1 MLRSNGDAK
10 AIAEQAASF
19 DRMNHA
25 RLSFPSLLQGVCSY
39 MDVLSGYANRP
50 LPFVLRYLRQRLP
63 AHVVIV
69 TAVVA
74 AVACSVGTQ
83 YGVKYL
89 VDGLS
94 AGPDRAGSVWLAF
107 VFLMS
112 LIAADNFLWRIAS
125 WTASFTFVGVTGDL
139 RRDIFRHLTGHAP
152 SYFSDR
158 LPGMLTSRITAT
170 SNAVFTVENMFVWNV
185 FPPCIA
191 TVCAI
196 ALIGTVSLPMAAG
209 LVVIAGAMVVAMF
222 HLAAAGKPLH
232 DDFADKAAAVDG
244 EMVDVINNLPLVRAF
259 CGLSFEHD
267 RFDATVNRELTARGR
282 SLRYLEKLRITHAA
296 ITVVLTIALL
306 AWAIVLWQHGGA
318 TTGDVVLVCTLG
330 LSILSATRDLAVALV
345 DVTQH
350 VARLTE
356 AIATLL
362 LPHELRDHPEAEPL
376 VKSGAAI
383 AFNNISFRYP
393 GGSQVFDKFSLRLN
407 AGQRVGLVGQSG
419 GGKSTV
425 FVLLQRFYDV
435 NQGHIAI
442 DGQDIS
448 RVTQQS
454 LRQAISVVPQD
465 ISLFHRSIMEN
476 IRYGRPTATDD
487 EVLRA
492 AIAARCDFVETLP
505 EGLATMVGDRGV
517 KLSGGQRQ
525 RIAIARAFLKDA
537 PILLLD
543 EATASLDSESEE
555 AIREALGRLMRG
567 RTVIAIAHRLSTLRN
582 FDRVIM
588 LQAGRII
595 EDGPPDILMQG
606 RGPYRE
612 LVAREMGRLATHA
625 A

>member
-1 MLRSNGDAK
+1 MGTTEKYPSLDRIDQLRSGFSFFSNG
-10 AIAEQAASF
+10 F
-19 DRMNHA
+19 WN
-25 RLSFPSLLQGVCSY
+25 Y
-39 MDVLSGYANRP
+39 MDNLSGYAHRP
-50 LPFVLRYLRQRLP
+50 LAFVLRYLHRRL
-63 AHVVIV
+63 ASHVVILA
-69 TAVVA
+69 AVVA

-94 AGPDRAGSVWLAF
+94 AGPARAGSVWLAF

-170 SNAVFTVENMFVWNV
+170 SNAVYTVENMFVWNV
-185 FPPCIA
+185 LPPCIA
-191 TVCAI
+191 TIAAI
-196 ALIGTVSLPMAAG
+196 SLIGTVSLPMSAG
-209 LVVIAGAMVVAMF
+209 LIVVAGGMLFAMF

-282 SLRYLEKLRITHAA
+282 SLRYLEKLRLTHAA
-296 ITVVLTIALL
+296 VTVALIIALL
-306 AWAIVLWQHGGA
+306 AWAITLWQGGGA
-318 TTGDVVLVCTLG
+318 STGDVVLVCTLG
-330 LSILSATRDLAVALV
+330 LSILNATRDLAVALV

-356 AIATLL
+356 ALATLL

-383 AFNNISFRYP
+383 TFNNISFHYP
-393 GGSQVFDKFSLRLN
+393 GGLQVFDKFSLRIQP
-407 AGQRVGLVGQSG
+407 GQRVGLVGQSG
-419 GGKSTV
+419 GGKSSL

-435 NQGHIAI
+435 QHGSITI

-465 ISLFHRSIMEN
+465 ISLFHRSILEN
-476 IRYGRPTATDD
+476 IRYGRPTASDD

-543 EATASLDSESEE
+543 EATAALDSESEE
-555 AIREALGRLMRG
+555 AIREALSRLMRG
-567 RTVIAIAHRLSTLRN
+567 RTVIAIAHRLATLRH
-582 FDRVIM
+582 FDRVVM
-588 LQAGRII
+588 LKAGKII
-595 EDGPPDILMQG
+595 EDGPPDRLMQG
-606 RGPYRE
+606 QGPYRE
-612 LVAREMGRLATHA
+612 LVTREMSRLAKHA

>member
-1 MLRSNGDAK
+1 
-10 AIAEQAASF
+10 
-19 DRMNHA
+19 
-25 RLSFPSLLQGVCSY
+25 
-39 MDVLSGYANRP
+39 MDSLSGYANRP
-50 LPFVLRYLRQRLP
+50 LPFVLRYLRRRLA
-63 AHVVIV
+63 AHVVILV
-69 TAVVA
+69 SVIA
-74 AVACSVGTQ
+74 AVACSVSTQ

-89 VDGLS
+89 VDCLS
-94 AGPDRAGSVWLAF
+94 AGPARAGGVWLAF
-107 VFLMS
+107 IFLMS
-112 LIAADNFLWRIAS
+112 LITADNFLWRIAS

-185 FPPCIA
+185 LPPCIA
-191 TVCAI
+191 TVAAI
-196 ALIGTVSLPMAAG
+196 TLISTVSPLMAGG
-209 LVVIAGAMVVAMF
+209 LIVVAGAMVIAMF

-232 DDFADKAAAVDG
+232 DDFANKAAAVDG
-244 EMVDVINNLPLVRAF
+244 EMVDVINNMPLVRAF
-259 CGLSFEHD
+259 CGFRFEHE
-267 RFDATVNRELTARGR
+267 RFDATVNRELRARGR
-282 SLRYLEKLRITHAA
+282 SLRYLEKLRIFHAG
-296 ITVVLTIALL
+296 ITVALTIALL
-306 AWAIVLWQHGGA
+306 AWVIVLWQRGGA

-350 VARLTE
+350 AARLTE

-383 AFNNISFRYP
+383 VFNKVSFSYP
-393 GGSQVFDKFSLRLN
+393 GGMPVFDKFSLRLN
-407 AGQRVGLVGQSG
+407 AGQRVGLVGPSG
-419 GGKSTV
+419 GGKSSV

-442 DGQDIS
+442 DGQNIS

-454 LRQAISVVPQD
+454 LREAISVVPQD
-465 ISLFHRSIMEN
+465 ISLFHRSIGEN
-476 IRYGRPTATDD
+476 IWYGRPTATGD

-505 EGLATMVGDRGV
+505 EGLATQVGDRGV

-543 EATASLDSESEE
+543 EATAALDSESEE

-567 RTVIAIAHRLSTLRN
+567 RTVIAIAHRLATLRN

-595 EDGPPDILMQG
+595 EDGPPDRLMQG
-606 RGPYRE
+606 GGPYRE
-612 LVAREMGRLATHA
+612 LVAREMSRLATHA

>member
-1 MLRSNGDAK
+1 
-10 AIAEQAASF
+10 
-19 DRMNHA
+19 
-25 RLSFPSLLQGVCSY
+25 
-39 MDVLSGYANRP
+39 MDNLSGYADRP
-50 LPFVLRYLRQRLP
+50 FAFVLRYLRQRP
-63 AHVVIV
+63 ASHVVIL
-69 TAVVA
+69 TAVVV

-83 YGVKYL
+83 YGVKFL
-89 VDGLS
+89 VDGLA
-94 AGPDRAGSVWLAF
+94 AGPAHGGGVWLALF
-107 VFLMS
+107 FLMS
-112 LIAADNFLWRIAS
+112 LITADNFLWRIAS

-152 SYFSDR
+152 NYFSDR

-185 FPPCIA
+185 LPPCIA
-191 TVCAI
+191 TVSAI
-196 ALIGTVSLPMAAG
+196 VLIATVSLPMAAG
-209 LVVIAGAMVVAMF
+209 LIVVAGAMVIAMF

-232 DDFADKAAAVDG
+232 DDFANKAAAVDG
-244 EMVDVINNLPLVRAF
+244 EMVDVINNMPLVRAF
-259 CGLSFEHD
+259 CGLSFEHN

-306 AWAIVLWQHGGA
+306 AWAVVLWQRGRA

-362 LPHELRDHPEAEPL
+362 LPHELQDHPKAEPL
-376 VKSGAAI
+376 IKAGAAI
-383 AFNNISFRYP
+383 TFNSVSFRYP
-393 GGSQVFDKFSLRLN
+393 GGLKVFDKFSLRLQP
-407 AGQRVGLVGQSG
+407 GQRVGLVGQSG
-419 GGKSTV
+419 GGKSSL
-425 FVLLQRFYDV
+425 FVLLQRFYDA
-435 NQGHIAI
+435 QHGSITI
-442 DGQDIS
+442 DGQNIS

-454 LRQAISVVPQD
+454 LREAISVVPQD

-476 IRYGRPTATDD
+476 VRYGRPTATDN

-543 EATASLDSESEE
+543 EATAALDSESEE
-555 AIREALGRLMRG
+555 AIREALSRLMRG
-567 RTVIAIAHRLSTLRN
+567 RTVIAIAHRLATLRG
-582 FDRVIM
+582 FDRVVM
-588 LQAGRII
+588 LKAGKII
-595 EDGPPDILMQG
+595 EDGSPDRLMQG

-612 LVAREMGRLATHA
+612 LVTQEMSRLATHA